1 MNSERGNREWLNDY
15 LSLKQVN
22 SSNPFTVPD
31 GYFDELE
38 QQIVSFIKLDELK
51 NNNAPSQGFTVP
63 ENYFE
68 ELNANINARINIEEA
83 FDKEVTG
90 FAVPQD
96 YFEELSDNINARINI
111 EESLDK
117 EATGFAVPQGYFE
130 ELSQQIQGRITVEES
145 LSQSEETFVIPD
157 GYFNKLA
164 KNILDKTV
172 NQQESAKP
180 EVVVKQKG
188 VIRQL
193 FASSAFKYATAA
205 CLTLAV
211 GATIFLS
218 QNSTSVIE
226 EHNSSFLHRSLSTI
240 PVDEIKNYLQQ
251 NVDATDTRTLIDESK
266 QVNAGNLSDD
276 LQDELDT
283 SQ

>member
-31 GYFDELE
+31 GYFDGLE

-51 NNNAPSQGFTVP
+51 NDAAPLQGFIVP
-63 ENYFE
+63 ENYFD
-68 ELNANINARINIEEA
+68 ELSANINARINIEE
-83 FDKEVTG
+83 T
-90 FAVPQD
+90 
-96 YFEELSDNINARINI
+96 
-111 EESLDK
+111 LDK

-130 ELSQQIQGRITVEES
+130 ELSGNINARISVEEALDKEATGFAVPQSYFEDLSQQIQSRITVEES
-145 LSQSEETFVIPD
+145 LSESDEAFATPH
-157 GYFNKLA
+157 GYFNKLTE
-164 KNILDKTV
+164 NILDKIV
-172 NQQESAKP
+172 NQQESIKP

-188 VIRQL
+188 VLRQL
-193 FASSAFKYATAA
+193 FTSSAFKYATAA

-218 QNSTSVIE
+218 QNSTSVVD

-266 QVNAGNLSDD
+266 QVNAGNLSND

>member
-51 NNNAPSQGFTVP
+51 NDSAPLQGFTVP

-68 ELNANINARINIEEA
+68 ELSANINARINIEEA
-83 FDKEVTG
+83 LDKETTG
-90 FAVPQD
+90 FAVPRG
-96 YFEELSDNINARINI
+96 YFEELSDNINTRISI

-117 EATGFAVPQGYFE
+117 ETTGFSVPQGYFE
-130 ELSQQIQGRITVEES
+130 ELSQQIQSRITVEES
-145 LSQSEETFVIPD
+145 LSPSGETLAIPE
-157 GYFNKLA
+157 GYFNKLTE
-164 KNILDKTV
+164 NILDKTV
-172 NQQESAKP
+172 NQQESIKQ

-188 VIRQL
+188 FIRQL

-218 QNSTSVIE
+218 QNSTSVVE
-226 EHNSSFLHRSLSTI
+226 EHNRSFLHMSLSTI
-240 PVDEIKNYLQQ
+240 PVDEIKTYLQQ

-266 QVNAGNLSDD
+266 QVNAGNLSND